1 MKQYSKYM
9 LLITVSGIFATS
21 AFAQVTEPVTTP
33 PQVTAPVAPQVSS
46 TGEVKTEAE
55 GKGKHK
61 KQKEERK
68 AKEHGKHGP
77 AERAD
82 AAAPATPQVSSA
94 GEVETKAE
102 GKGKH
107 KKQKGERKAKKHG
120 LDRADEVAG
129 EHGKAGRDNARAKQ
143 NREQD

>member
-1 MKQYSKYM
+1 MNQYSKYM

-21 AFAQVTEPVTTP
+21 AFAQVTEPVITS
-33 PQVTAPVAPQVSS
+33 PQVTTPVAPQVSY
-46 TGEVKTEAE
+46 TGEVKAEAE

-61 KQKEERK
+61 KQTEERK

-77 AERAD
+77 EGAG
-82 AAAPATPQVSSA
+82 AAAPAAPQVSSA
-94 GEVETKAE
+94 GEVKTETG
-102 GKGKH
+102 GKTGH

-143 NREQD
+143 SREQD